1 MKTPNMSSITSS
13 LERSLQDFS
22 LNHKNSSGGGGS
34 SIGTGGGDG
43 LEENKHDISNNT
55 SETTYDLN
63 SHISLPS
70 HWEQCLDLK
79 TGELYYINW
88 RTGMKANEDPRTEAA
103 IWNDDYFDE
112 YSEDDDSSSYDS
124 EDSSAE
130 ESPPSFSRNQC
141 LNKIN
146 CNNYNSHD
154 NQSNEGGNVL
164 VVGGCKS
171 CMMYFMNIR
180 NRSYGPLV
188 VRKKFKVELKNRETK
203 KETCLLHTT
212 EERNT

>member
-13 LERSLQDFS
+13 LEISLQDFS

-34 SIGTGGGDG
+34 SMGTGGGRGGGDG

-79 TGELYYINW
+79 TGELFYINW

-103 IWNDDYFDE
+103 IWNDDFDE

-130 ESPPSFSRNQC
+130 QSPPSFSRNQC

-146 CNNYNSHD
+146 CNNYNSND

-171 CMMYFMNIR
+171 CMMYFMV
-180 NRSYGPLV
+180 P
-188 VRKKFKVELKNRETK
+188 KQVEDCPK
-203 KETCLLHTT
+203 CSGQLLHFDKP
-212 EERNT
+212 ENACS